1 MKVCTIRAFD
11 LAVQMQ
17 GYRRKTTISQ
27 RAFWSHVQQEV
38 EIKAHVLMLLKLCSI
53 KDVIMFVRLLTSC
66 NQSVRSFI
74 FRRKQP
80 GKKGLTTRMGL
91 QKRKEKINKIA
102 FKYNLFTTT
111 FSEQR

>member
-53 KDVIMFVRLLTSC
+53 INWLKQTTCPRMSYETQRCNNVCQFV
-66 NQSVRSFI
+66 NFMQSISPLI
-74 FRRKQP
+74 H
-80 GKKGLTTRMGL
+80 
-91 QKRKEKINKIA
+91 I
-102 FKYNLFTTT
+102 
-111 FSEQR
+111 